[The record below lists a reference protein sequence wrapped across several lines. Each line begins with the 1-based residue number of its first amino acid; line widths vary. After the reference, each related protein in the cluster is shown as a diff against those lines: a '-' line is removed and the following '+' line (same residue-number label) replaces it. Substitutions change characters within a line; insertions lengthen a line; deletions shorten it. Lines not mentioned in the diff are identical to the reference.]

1 MSVIDTPRR
10 DRANAGFAACRAGAS
25 PFSTIAGTHFRGP
38 GKAVKPAVMTSQQSA
53 APAAPLSPSLFVFSV
68 LYGGMVCIAGV
79 LGVKQVALGP
89 LAVEAGIFAFLL
101 LVILS
106 SAIAELHG
114 QKVATLLVRLGFV
127 PLLVSAALIQLVI
140 ALPHDPNMYPP
151 AITAFPVVVGQGARM
166 MLAGLISY
174 GISQTLNVLIF
185 SRLSGG
191 QGRLVW
197 LWGMIASVISQI
209 IDTLLFITI
218 SFVGERPIV
227 ELMVGQMITKV
238 VLSIILV
245 PPLITAMVALG
256 RRLDRRA

>member
-1 MSVIDTPRR
+1 MAEPVTRPD
-10 DRANAGFAACRAGAS
+10 
-25 PFSTIAGTHFRGP
+25 
-38 GKAVKPAVMTSQQSA
+38 
-53 APAAPLSPSLFVFSV
+53 APAPLSWSLFVFSV

-79 LGVKQVALGP
+79 LGAKQVALGP

-106 SAIAELHG
+106 SAIAALHG
-114 QKVATLLVRLGFV
+114 QRIATLLVRLGFV
-127 PLLVSAALIQLVI
+127 PLIVSALLIQIVI
-140 ALPHDPNMYPP
+140 ALPSDAGMYPP
-151 AITAFPVVVGQGARM
+151 AVEAFPIVVGQGARM

-185 SRLSGG
+185 SKLSGG
-191 QGRLVW
+191 TGRLVW

-218 SFVGERPIV
+218 SFYGERPILD
-227 ELMVGQMITKV
+227 LMVGQMITKV

-245 PPLITAMVALG
+245 PPLITLFVALG
-256 RRLDRRA
+256 RKLDARP

>member
-1 MSVIDTPRR
+1 MAEPAPS
-10 DRANAGFAACRAGAS
+10 AS
-25 PFSTIAGTHFRGP
+25 AQT
-38 GKAVKPAVMTSQQSA
+38 
-53 APAAPLSPSLFVFSV
+53 PLSWSLFVFSV

-79 LGVKQVALGP
+79 LGAKQVALGP

-106 SAIAELHG
+106 SAVAALHG
-114 QKVATLLVRLGFV
+114 QRIATLLVRLGFV
-127 PLLVSAALIQLVI
+127 PLIVSAALIWFVVK
-140 ALPHDPNMYPP
+140 LPHDEGMYPP
-151 AITAFPVVVGQGARM
+151 AIDAFPIIVGQGARM

-185 SRLSGG
+185 SKLSGG
-191 QGRLVW
+191 SGKLVW

-218 SFVGERPIV
+218 SFYGERPIM

-245 PPLITAMVALG
+245 PPLITAFVALG
-256 RRLDRRA
+256 KKLDARS